1 MAKWKVVHEY
11 QYTSPPVYRSIKY
24 TSLSVYQSHQQA
36 SVYQSTCIPVTK
48 KSVYQSTCIPV
59 TSH

>member
-11 QYTSPPVYRSIKY
+11 QYASPPVYRSIKY
-24 TSLSVYQSHQQA
+24 TSPSVYQSHQQA

-48 KSVYQSTCIPV
+48 KSRIPV
-59 TSH
+59 HLYTSH